1 MSICNIYHISPTDLK
16 YKLEAMNYKASN
28 TGTEITPITRETLSA
43 FKQQMQRNMA
53 RETTKKAQ
61 VKAKAGVTANV
72 NRTRLPG
79 GMMNQQRAMDVDPPG
94 PSGSGS
100 APAPVVKKEPVT
112 ISTNLTPSHV
122 VFRGAKMDME
132 SKRMRSCKSMCLYA
146 VPVG

>member
-1 MSICNIYHISPTDLK
+1 
-16 YKLEAMNYKASN
+16 MNYKASN
-28 TGTEITPITRETLSA
+28 TGTEIMPITKETLSA

-72 NRTRLPG
+72 NRARLPG
-79 GMMNQQRAMDVDPPG
+79 GMMNQPRAMDVDPPG

-112 ISTNLTPSHV
+112 ISMNPTASHV
-122 VFRGAKMDME
+122 VFRGAKTDVE
-132 SKRMRSCKSMCLYA
+132 SKQRRACESTSLRL
-146 VPVG
+146 VPGC